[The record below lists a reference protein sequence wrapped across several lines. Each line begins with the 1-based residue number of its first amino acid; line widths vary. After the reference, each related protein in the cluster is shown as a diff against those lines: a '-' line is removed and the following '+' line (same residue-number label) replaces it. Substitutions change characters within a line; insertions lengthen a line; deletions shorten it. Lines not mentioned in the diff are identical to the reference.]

1 MAIHTFTLGTKPLNK
16 KKYRHIR
23 NHLLV
28 LMGNNAAEKTKGH
41 DNQYR
46 MKGFRGVTITLDTKT
61 IYRIELTVNPV
72 ILLGGGYADLFIA
85 TDETM
90 CALADNINALLYQIG
105 SSDSFEDLCLSRI
118 DCTIDVS
125 MPSQEDITELI
136 QCVQQTKLRAGYE
149 QESFNH
155 KFRNYREKNKHS
167 FRAKCHDV
175 CLTIYDKS
183 FQLQEEGIMRQENIP
198 PNRLRIEAAFYNGAL
213 QRILNGHLGATV
225 YDCQL
230 GTKIMY
236 FSDLSIRLI
245 LKYVNLILSPGRYM
259 RFDLAKEEIEKC
271 NFNKMTKELMIAFL
285 YEVSRHYKEGVDGAI
300 MDCGLFRNRANSLLR
315 RFRELD
321 LNPVTLPIRSEVQQ
335 LPSIAQLMIEE
346 MSAWPR
352 HADSSN

>member
-1 MAIHTFTLGTKPLNK
+1 MAIHTFTLGTKPLGK

-23 NHLLV
+23 DRLLV
-28 LMGNNAAEKTKGH
+28 LVKDNIIEKTKNHGS
-41 DNQYR
+41 QYR
-46 MKGFRGVTITLDTKT
+46 MKGFRGVTITLNTKT

-72 ILLGGGYADLFIA
+72 ILLGGGYADLFTA

-90 CALADNINALLYQIG
+90 RLLSDNINALLSQIG

-118 DCTIDVS
+118 DCTMDVS
-125 MPSQEDITELI
+125 MPSQEDIAELI
-136 QCVQQTKLRAGYE
+136 RCVQQTKLRAGYE
-149 QESFNH
+149 RESFNN
-155 KFRNYREKNKHS
+155 KFRDYREKNKHS
-167 FRAKCHDV
+167 FRARCNDV

-183 FQLQEEGIMRQENIP
+183 FQLQEEGIMRREDIP
-198 PNRLRIEAAFYNGAL
+198 PNRLRIETAFYNGSL
-213 QRILNGHLGATV
+213 QRVLNDHLDATV

-236 FSDLSIRLI
+236 FSDLSIQLI

-259 RFDLAKEEIEKC
+259 RFDLAKEEIEQS
-271 NFNKMTKELMIAFL
+271 NFKKMTKELMIAFL
-285 YEVSRHYKEGVDGAI
+285 YEVSRHHKAGVDGAI
-300 MDCGLFRNRANSLLR
+300 MDCDLLR
-315 RFRELD
+315 DRADPLLSRFRELD